1 MVEPFMKVYDLR
13 YTKASQPIQY
23 ASGPSFLRF
32 IPSPYVV
39 TLFAR
44 SLFFHSLVW
53 GSLVFTRGPPQRDR
67 DRQREG
73 GMEGE
78 TLFLWYMYPTLP
90 TKTHTLTLFDTL

>member
-67 DRQREG
+67 DRQG
-73 GMEGE
+73 GRDGGRN
-78 TLFLWYMYPTLP
+78 TLSVVHVPNP
-90 TKTHTLTLFDTL
+90 PNQNTHFDTL